1 MAPNVADV
9 EIRLISKILNTR
21 SLKVA
26 LKENVTQNFFHGDNK
41 QIYAY
46 IVDYFRNYGE
56 VPHKKIVKNRFPQIT
71 IVPTKIEPVRA
82 IIDELREREQYN
94 LLRKTLQEASESLP
108 NSVDIA
114 FNSLVKAVST
124 INTQI
129 RVSQD
134 SDWVKRAKERV
145 SEFEERER
153 KQVFG
158 IPTNWLMLDKLML
171 GFQDYH
177 LVTVAGRPGIGKSW
191 WVALNAYKAWRG
203 GFNVLVV
210 TKEMAVPEI
219 ERRLDALHAKIPY
232 AEMRTAKLLEGNKEQ
247 WKKRMRKLI
256 NKPTESNTIFVS
268 GEELSEGGVLSIA
281 AKIEEYNPDIL
292 FVDGVYLL
300 TDDRGGRSKVEQL
313 YNITRDMKKLTKRF
327 KIPIIQTCQMG
338 RGSAGGKGGNDRL
351 ARLQWAD
358 SFAQDSDEV
367 IEIYQR
373 SDVPDTMFH
382 ILAKQREGMTGEIK
396 THWDFEKMNF
406 MEIVDKNPDEPIA
419 NKAYVKEDAD
429 LERDEVIAAEK
440 LKKEKE
446 EEAKEKAEGKPA
458 TKEDKF
464 EKALKE
470 AVKALKEVEG
480 G

>member
-56 VPHKKIVKNRFPQIT
+56 VPHKKIVRNRFPQIT
-71 IVPTKIEPVRA
+71 IVPTKIEPIRA

-94 LLRKTLQEASESLP
+94 LLRKTLQDASEALP

-114 FNSLVKAVST
+114 FRSLVKAVST
-124 INTQI
+124 INTEI

-134 SDWVKRAKERV
+134 SDWVKRAKDRWA
-145 SEFEERER
+145 EFEEREK

-158 IPTNWLMLDKLML
+158 IPTRWKGLDKLML

-191 WVALNAYKAWRG
+191 WVALNAYKAWRN

-210 TKEMAVPEI
+210 TKEMAVQEI

-232 AEMRTAKLLEGNKEQ
+232 DDMRQANLKDPETRVQL
-247 WKKRMRKLI
+247 KKKMKRLI
-256 NKPTESNTIFVS
+256 NKPVDSNTIYVS
-268 GEELSEGGVLSIA
+268 GEELSDGGVLSLA

-313 YNITRDMKKLTKRF
+313 YNITRDMKKLTKKF
-327 KIPIIQTCQMG
+327 KIPVIQTCQMG
-338 RGSAGGKGGNDRL
+338 RGAYGGKGGDDRL
-351 ARLQWAD
+351 AKLQWSD
-358 SFAQDSDEV
+358 SFSQDSDEV
-367 IEIYQR
+367 IEIFR
-373 SDVPDTMFH
+373 RADLPGIMIH
-382 ILAKQREGMTGEIK
+382 NLAKQREGMSGEIR
-396 THWDFEKMNF
+396 TQWDFTTMIFDELM
-406 MEIVDKNPDEPIA
+406 PDETGQEVIPSSKSNA
-419 NKAYVKEDAD
+419 DMDAEI
-429 LERDEVIAAEK
+429 ERDEAMK
-440 LKKEKE
+440 LEKE
-446 EEAKEKAEGKPA
+446 
-458 TKEDKF
+458 F
-464 EKALKE
+464 KE
-470 AVKALKEVEG
+470 AHDG
-480 G
+480 QNS